1 MLTKRNKL
9 VVAVA
14 ALCLLLGLVLAYR
27 FLADRGFEGRIVQIK
42 YVVPLSIFPPEE
54 AENSLEVAERLFE
67 IPIDAL
73 KLMAGE
79 NGQRVRETTLT
90 IRVKGDRYRIDT
102 EQDGETTSAIHEVGS
117 GAATASDQSI
127 KAADEIAGS
136 QQHPAAV
143 DEDRFS
149 MQPTGEVALMTGFN
163 CELYAGVN
171 RSGDDIKLWLTAD
184 VKNLSDRFA
193 DGFAMLLS
201 TVPVGSATARERAF
215 FTAIKGVPVLVHSI
229 TPSELEIQQTM
240 EIVEQP
246 VPDDVFTGATTGNQ
260 PVGPESR

>member
-1 MLTKRNKL
+1 MLTKRNKS

-14 ALCLLLGLVLAYR
+14 TLCLLVGLILAYR

-102 EQDGETTSAIHEVGS
+102 EQDGETTSAIYEVGS
-117 GAATASDQSI
+117 GAVTASDQSI
-127 KAADEIAGS
+127 KVADEIAVP
-136 QQHPAAV
+136 QQHPSV

-149 MQPTGEVALMTGFN
+149 MQATGEVALMTGFN

-201 TVPVGSATARERAF
+201 TAPVASATARERAF
-215 FTAIKGVPVLVHSI
+215 FTAIKGVPVLVLSI

-246 VPDDVFTGATTGNQ
+246 VPDDVFTGTTAGNQ